1 MSSISSPQ
9 ILVFIVLRNIF
20 SSLEFAQLSFLCLIL
35 QQGLRPQAS
44 GSQGNNCQVVKYTEC
59 GKCGRCV
66 FPFHWFLFLHMS
78 ALQRNLCPRIF
89 TGASVQLCRAVRSS
103 LQRYRLELPGKQSY
117 FHCKNIF
124 VGQRHCMNTANIFT
138 VKINKSALVFTIN
151 PFFSNVPPHISDT

>member
-20 SSLEFAQLSFLCLIL
+20 SSLEFAQLSFLYLIL

-66 FPFHWFLFLHMS
+66 FPFHWFFILTYVCTTKKSM
-78 ALQRNLCPRIF
+78 P
-89 TGASVQLCRAVRSS
+89 T
-103 LQRYRLELPGKQSY
+103 Y
-117 FHCKNIF
+117 FHRGQCLAVQSSQKQF
-124 VGQRHCMNTANIFT
+124 VEVPLRVARKTELFPLQKYFRRSKALHEYSKYFYSE
-138 VKINKSALVFTIN
+138 NKQVC
-151 PFFSNVPPHISDT
+151 ISFHH